1 VKIRFL
7 KEQLKDNGSNREVG
21 KVASILIIYRGAKPM
36 KSKYASLFETISF
49 QNGVQLK
56 NRIVMAPMT
65 NFSSNP
71 DGTVT
76 DAEVNY
82 YARRSD
88 GVGMVITACTYV
100 TANGKGFQGEFGG
113 DQDELIPSL
122 RQLASAIKEQG
133 AKAILQIFH
142 GGREVPPELVNGDVV
157 SASAVPTE
165 GEGKPV
171 PRELPEK
178 EVESIIR
185 DFGEATRRA
194 IEAGYDG
201 VEIHG
206 ANGYLLQQFFSPHSN
221 RREDRWG
228 GSLEKRLT
236 FPLAVVDEVKKVVR
250 EYAKEPF
257 IVGYRFSPEE
267 PETPGITMADTLVL
281 IDALAGKDLD
291 YLHVSLLDF
300 WSTPRRGVEDTRSRI
315 EIIQERVGAQV
326 PVIGVGSILS
336 ADDALKAI
344 QTGVHLIALG
354 REIIIDP
361 DWVQKIAE
369 GKESE
374 IVTKID
380 KSKQHELVVPDPLW
394 QAIINSP
401 GWFPGVE

>member
-1 VKIRFL
+1 M
-7 KEQLKDNGSNREVG
+7 NT
-21 KVASILIIYRGAKPM
+21 
-36 KSKYASLFETISF
+36 KYAPLFETFSF
-49 QNGVQLK
+49 KNGVQLK
-56 NRIVMAPMT
+56 NRVVMAPMT

-82 YARRSD
+82 YARRSG

-100 TANGKGFQGEFGG
+100 TENGKGFPGEFGG
-113 DQDELIPSL
+113 HSDELIPSL
-122 RQLASAIKEQG
+122 RQLADAIKKQG

-142 GGREVPPELVNGDVV
+142 GGRQCPPDLVNGDLV
-157 SASAVPTE
+157 SASAVPAE

-171 PRELPEK
+171 PRELSDM

-185 DFGEATRRA
+185 AFGETTRRA

-206 ANGYLLQQFFSPHSN
+206 ANGYLIQQFFSPHSN

-228 GSLEKRLT
+228 GNIEKRLT
-236 FPLAVVDEVKKVVR
+236 FPLAVVDEVKRVA
-250 EYAKEPF
+250 AKHGNKSF

-281 IDALAGKDLD
+281 IDALADKGLD
-291 YLHVSLLDF
+291 YLHVSLQDF
-300 WSTPRRGVEDTRSRI
+300 WSTPRRGVDDTRPRI
-315 EIIQERVGAQV
+315 EIIQEQVGDRV
-326 PVIGVGSILS
+326 PVIGVGSLYT
-336 ADDALKAI
+336 ADDVLKAK
-344 QTGVHLIALG
+344 QTSVPLIALG

-361 DWVQKIAE
+361 DWVQKVAE

-380 KSKQHELVVPDPLW
+380 KSKQEDLVVPDPLW
-394 QAIINSP
+394 QAIIHSP

>member
-1 VKIRFL
+1 MGRVKIRETT
-7 KEQLKDNGSNREVG
+7 KMNQ
-21 KVASILIIYRGAKPM
+21 
-36 KSKYASLFETISF
+36 KYAPLLESF
-49 QNGVQLK
+49 TFKNGVQLK

-82 YARRSD
+82 YARRSS
-88 GVGMVITACTYV
+88 GVGMVITACTNV
-100 TANGKGFQGEFGG
+100 TENGKGFPGEFGG
-113 DQDELIPSL
+113 YKDELIPSL
-122 RQLASAIKEQG
+122 RQLAEGIKQQG

-142 GGREVPPELVNGDVV
+142 GGRECPPDLVDGDVV
-157 SASAVPTE
+157 SASSIPSE

-171 PRELPEK
+171 PRELSNE
-178 EVESIIR
+178 EIESIIHA
-185 DFGEATRRA
+185 FGEITRRA

-206 ANGYLLQQFFSPHSN
+206 ANGYLIQQFFSPHSN
-221 RREDRWG
+221 RRQDRWG
-228 GSLEKRLT
+228 GSIEKRLT
-236 FPLAVVDEVKKVVR
+236 FPLAVVDEVKKVA
-250 EYAKEPF
+250 EQYGDESF

-281 IDALAGKDLD
+281 IDALAEKELD
-291 YLHVSLLDF
+291 YLHVSLQDF
-300 WSTPRRGVEDTRSRI
+300 WSTPRRGVDDKRPRI
-315 EIIQERVGAQV
+315 EIIQERVGNRV
-326 PVIGVGSILS
+326 PVIGVGSLNT

-344 QTGVHLIALG
+344 QTDVPLIALG

-361 DWVQKIAE
+361 DWVQKLAE

-380 KSKQHELVVPDPLW
+380 KTKQQELVVPDPLW
-394 QAIINSP
+394 NAIIHTP